1 MSHILNHSYP
11 FYSGGNFEPYATVLY
26 KRDNILVPSSWMDT
40 QRNFHHVIT
49 NSNGDSIITIEEK
62 NLSLNTADYY
72 DSYYRIY
79 VEAFDQSGNSTI
91 DSMDVYFNNGISSV
105 NDLVTPSK
113 FVLYQNYPN
122 PFNPVTDIKYAIGS
136 NQFVQLKVYDVLGR
150 VAATLV
156 NEFKPAGI
164 YQIKWNAEGLSS
176 GIYFYQLK
184 TDKFTETRKMLYLR

>member
-1 MSHILNHSYP
+1 
-11 FYSGGNFEPYATVLY
+11 
-26 KRDNILVPSSWMDT
+26 MDT

-105 NDLVTPSK
+105 NDLVTPNK
-113 FVLYQNYPN
+113 FALHQNYPN
-122 PFNPVTDIKYAIGS
+122 PFNPVTDIKYVIGS

-150 VAATLV
+150 LAATLV

-164 YQIKWNAEGLSS
+164 YEIKWNAEGSSS
-176 GIYFYQLK
+176 GVYFYQLK
-184 TDKFTETRKMLYLR
+184 TDEFIETRKMIYLR